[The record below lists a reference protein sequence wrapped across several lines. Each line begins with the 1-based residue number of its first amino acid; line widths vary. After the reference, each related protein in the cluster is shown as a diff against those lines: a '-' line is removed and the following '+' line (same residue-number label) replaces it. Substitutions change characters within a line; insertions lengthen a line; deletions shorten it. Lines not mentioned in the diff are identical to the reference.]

1 MNPQARKF
9 GGKVK
14 KYSGTTGSAVKA
26 NDGTRVW
33 TAEEIKGPPPAKV
46 TTAPSRTPT
55 AKDVA
60 AMKAAKANEDALIKT
75 LNSPGANMKRGGK
88 VKKMASG
95 GFAEAFK
102 AARKAQGAG
111 GTFTYNG
118 KKYSTNTKEEGIPG
132 VKKSQDTYGTPE
144 DADNLAMGR
153 PRLSEMPK
161 DLGKD
166 YAAMPKG
173 MSGTS
178 KYGAKETDSDR
189 SGTIVRQKTGGK
201 VKKLSIGGELM
212 KAGRSGMLG
221 IVPKFLAD
229 DATDSMKPEAPS
241 EEKKET
247 YEFVQ
252 KKKGGKIKGWEG
264 SKKDE
269 SQDKK
274 LAKKHGMSMS
284 KWEKSSMDKKHDS
297 QQSMKGL
304 KKGGYC
310 SGGKTK
316 TVKMASG
323 GSVRG
328 NGCATRGKTKGR
340 FV

>member
-132 VKKSQDTYGTPE
+132 VKSSQNRFGTPE
-144 DADNLAMGR
+144 DADNLVMGR
-153 PRLSEMPK
+153 PRLSELPK
-161 DLGKD
+161 DLGED

-173 MSGTS
+173 MKGTA
-178 KYGAKETDSDR
+178 KYEAQDDDSNR
-189 SGTIVRQKTGGK
+189 SGTIVRQKT
-201 VKKLSIGGELM
+201 
-212 KAGRSGMLG
+212 
-221 IVPKFLAD
+221 
-229 DATDSMKPEAPS
+229 
-241 EEKKET
+241 
-247 YEFVQ
+247 
-252 KKKGGKIKGWEG
+252 GGKIKGWEG

-269 SQDKK
+269 AQDKK

-284 KWEKSSMDKKHDS
+284 KWEKSSMDKKHDK

-304 KKGGYC
+304 KSGGMSCYAKGG
-310 SGGKTK
+310 ST
-316 TVKMASG
+316 
-323 GSVRG
+323 RG